1 MKVLCYLLF
10 ISILLSACGDKPVP
24 RPKAYFRIDFPEKSY
39 EPVESECPFVF
50 EKPVYSA
57 LQWRQN
63 PEERCWF
70 TMHLPRFRAQ
80 LHFTYKPVEGNL
92 RQLLE
97 ESHHL
102 SYEHHIKANDIITKT
117 VIRDSSC
124 VYGLSYQLLGDVAS
138 PVQFYLTDSTNHFLR
153 GSLYFNAAVNS
164 DSLQPVVDFISADV
178 DRLIETMQWRESKC
192 E

>member
-1 MKVLCYLLF
+1 MKALCYLLF
-10 ISILLSACGDKPVP
+10 FSILLSACGDKPVP

-39 EPVESECPFVF
+39 ETINSDCPFTF

-57 LQWRQN
+57 IQWRQN
-63 PEERCWF
+63 PNERCWF
-70 TMHLPRFRAQ
+70 TMHFPRFRAQ
-80 LHFTYKPVEGNL
+80 LHFTYKPVEENL
-92 RQLLE
+92 PQLLD

-124 VYGLSYQLLGDVAS
+124 VYGLSYRLLGDVAS
-138 PVQFYLTDSTNHFLR
+138 PLQFYLTDSANHFLR
-153 GSLYFNAAVNS
+153 GSLYFDAAVNS
-164 DSLQPVVDFISADV
+164 DSLQPVVEFISADV
-178 DRLIETMQWRESKC
+178 DRLIETMQWSDSKC